1 MCVCVRAS
9 VDTTGMRRKIRILA
23 VQMYGDCFNSVC
35 VCVCSDEPVE
45 AYRTLRQ
52 VVKDYLGVEE
62 QGGEDQRTTD
72 TPTGRCLC
80 ALQHIYVRSS
90 VSLTC
95 QHL

>member
-1 MCVCVRAS
+1 
-9 VDTTGMRRKIRILA
+9 
-23 VQMYGDCFNSVC
+23 VC
-35 VCVCSDEPVE
+35 VCVCVGACVGACVRSDEPVE

-62 QGGEDQRTTD
+62 QGGEDQS